1 MSTNFEVRLA
11 DRVLHVTLN
20 RPRKRNALT
29 LAVCRE
35 IAGTLHHAEE
45 DRNVGAVLLSANGN
59 VFSAGMDLDEAL
71 AGDPDEHATVHEELF
86 TIGSRLTVPVVAAV
100 WAWWRTRTWS
110 WPPSRPPSV

>member
-1 MSTNFEVRLA
+1 
-11 DRVLHVTLN
+11 
-20 RPRKRNALT
+20 
-29 LAVCRE
+29 
-35 IAGTLHHAEE
+35 
-45 DRNVGAVLLSANGN
+45 
-59 VFSAGMDLDEAL
+59 MDLDEAL